1 MKELIGIILFILLF
15 YYYNLKYS
23 KEEIKKPVSYKEIL
37 MPKIIKKGNNGNGN
51 GNGNH
56 KNKFNELQKEEHN
69 ILSKF
74 LLKIQLYYYY
84 NEEAYEEMVTE
95 IENFLVLFRAINIDY
110 SYGGK
115 FYDLMQDKKS
125 LILNNLRSIGI
136 KLPNQYNLN
145 DALNDLEKILDDY
158 LEKAYY
164 LYKNYIHKNG
174 YNYTVKMLNPKEL
187 AHNRFSEDI
196 SSFSYY

>member
-1 MKELIGIILFILLF
+1 MKELFGIVIFILLF
-15 YYYNLKYS
+15 YYYNLKHPI
-23 KEEIKKPVSYKEIL
+23 EEIKKPVSYKEIL
-37 MPKIIKKGNNGNGN
+37 LPKININD
-51 GNGNH
+51 NH

-125 LILNNLRSIGI
+125 LILNNLRSIGL
-136 KLPNQYNLN
+136 KLPKQYNLN
-145 DALNDLEKILDDY
+145 EALNDLEKILDEY

-174 YNYTVKMLNPKEL
+174 YNYAVKIINPKEL

>member
-1 MKELIGIILFILLF
+1 MKELFGIVILLLLF
-15 YYYNLKYS
+15 YYYNLKHPT
-23 KEEIKKPVSYKEIL
+23 EEIKKPVSYKEIL
-37 MPKIIKKGNNGNGN
+37 LPKIINKENNGISNGNGN
-51 GNGNH
+51 YKIN
-56 KNKFNELQKEEHN
+56 FNELQKEEHN
-69 ILSKF
+69 KLSKF

-136 KLPNQYNLN
+136 KLPKQYNLN
-145 DALNDLEKILDDY
+145 EALNDLEKILDEY

-174 YNYTVKMLNPKEL
+174 YNYTVKMINPKEL

>member
-1 MKELIGIILFILLF
+1 MKELVGIVIFIFLF
-15 YYYNLKYS
+15 YYYNLKHPI
-23 KEEIKKPVSYKEIL
+23 EEIKKPVSYKEIL
-37 MPKIIKKGNNGNGN
+37 LPKININDNR
-51 GNGNH
+51 

-95 IENFLVLFRAINIDY
+95 IENFLVLFRGINIDY

-125 LILNNLRSIGI
+125 LILNNLRSIGL
-136 KLPNQYNLN
+136 KLPKEYNLN
-145 DALNDLEKILDDY
+145 EALKDLENILDEY
-158 LEKAYY
+158 LDKSYY

-174 YNYTVKMLNPKEL
+174 YNYTVKIINPKEL
-187 AHNRFSEDI
+187 AHNRFTEDI

>member
-1 MKELIGIILFILLF
+1 MRELVGLVIFLLLF
-15 YYYNLKYS
+15 YFYNLKYPN
-23 KEEIKKPVSYKEIL
+23 EEIKKPVSYKEIL
-37 MPKIIKKGNNGNGN
+37 IPKIINNNN
-51 GNGNH
+51 NN
-56 KNKFNELQKEEHN
+56 NNNNNIKFNELQKEEHD

-74 LLKIQLYYYY
+74 LLKIQLYYFY

-95 IENFLVLFRAINIDY
+95 IENFLVLYRAINIDY

-136 KLPNQYNLN
+136 KLPKEYNIN
-145 DALNDLEKILDDY
+145 VALNDLENILDEY
-158 LEKAYY
+158 LNKAYY

-174 YNYTVKMLNPKEL
+174 YNYTVKTINPKDL